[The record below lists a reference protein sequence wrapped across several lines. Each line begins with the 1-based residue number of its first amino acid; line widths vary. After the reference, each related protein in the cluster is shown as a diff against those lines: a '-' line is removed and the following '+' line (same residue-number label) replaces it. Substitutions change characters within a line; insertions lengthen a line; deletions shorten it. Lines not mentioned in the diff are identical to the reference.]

1 MAFDWLTT
9 LDTRT
14 YGQFTQLS
22 PFVASKPHFTQTL
35 VTHNLKRVLVTDF
48 MGTRRLESENQAK
61 KAFLWVFFRD
71 DFQALAV
78 TDVSD
83 IGGVTFLMDCS
94 LIDLNKEMHSGEVLL
109 CGSLLKH

>member
-9 LDTRT
+9 FDTRT

-48 MGTRRLESENQAK
+48 MGTRGWK
-61 KAFLWVFFRD
+61 VKFRPKRYLCWCF
-71 DFQALAV
+71 FQALAV

>member
-1 MAFDWLTT
+1 M
-9 LDTRT
+9 
-14 YGQFTQLS
+14 
-22 PFVASKPHFTQTL
+22 
-35 VTHNLKRVLVTDF
+35 
-48 MGTRRLESENQAK
+48 
-61 KAFLWVFFRD
+61 FFCD

-109 CGSLLKH
+109 CGSWELFSKRLYISDFLVNYKVFI

>member
-9 LDTRT
+9 FDTRT

-48 MGTRRLESENQAK
+48 MGTRRLESENQV
-61 KAFLWVFFRD
+61 KAASLWVFFP
-71 DFQALAV
+71 
-78 TDVSD
+78 
-83 IGGVTFLMDCS
+83 
-94 LIDLNKEMHSGEVLL
+94 
-109 CGSLLKH
+109 